1 MCRSFPEADA
11 AGRGRLP
18 SVNGPQTVTVIGGGL
33 AGCEAALQLARRGI
47 RVSLIEMKRLRR
59 TPAQHSDLLAE
70 LVCSNSLR
78 GAALTN
84 AVGLLK
90 EELRLA
96 GSAVMSCA
104 LATRVPAGGAL
115 AVDRQRFAELM
126 TETVHHSD
134 AIALSHLEAI
144 SAARIDEVITLTQKE
159 ISNAKAEKDAVQ
171 ATLCS
176 LQADATM
183 IEQLKTQLIEF
194 QNIGELCNSEVS
206 KVQQRV
212 RHLTET
218 QVVLQSSLDASRAR
232 EMELEQTLTSKAT
245 AETSEE
251 GNTIDAVAAADN
263 STKPHTRSGSLEE
276 GEERMEVDTT
286 ADGPSSTT
294 TTTTTPSKPLKRS
307 DFQLLVDHS
316 RARVDDL
323 EKELQNASS
332 NINDLIME
340 IETVAT
346 EEAKTRAQNGRLLQQ
361 IAECQSM
368 QRVALEENLRLQNQ
382 IEDLRA
388 SNRDVETK

>member
-1 MCRSFPEADA
+1 MRN
-11 AGRGRLP
+11 L
-18 SVNGPQTVTVIGGGL
+18 
-33 AGCEAALQLARRGI
+33 
-47 RVSLIEMKRLRR
+47 
-59 TPAQHSDLLAE
+59 E
-70 LVCSNSLR
+70 L
-78 GAALTN
+78 
-84 AVGLLK
+84 
-90 EELRLA
+90 
-96 GSAVMSCA
+96 
-104 LATRVPAGGAL
+104 
-115 AVDRQRFAELM
+115 
-126 TETVHHSD
+126 
-134 AIALSHLEAI
+134 ALSHLEAI
-144 SAARIDEVITLTQKE
+144 SAARIDEVIALTQKE
-159 ISNAKAEKDAVQ
+159 ISTAKAEKDAVQ
-171 ATLCS
+171 TTLCS

-183 IEQLKTQLIEF
+183 IEQLKTQLSEF

-218 QVVLQSSLDASRAR
+218 QAVLQSNLDASRAR
-232 EMELEQTLTSKAT
+232 EAELEQALTSKAT

-251 GNTIDAVAAADN
+251 GNIIDAVEAVED
-263 STKPHTRSGSLEE
+263 STKPHSRSGSLEE
-276 GEERMEVDTT
+276 GEERMEIDTST
-286 ADGPSSTT
+286 DGPSSTT
-294 TTTTTPSKPLKRS
+294 TAATSSKPLKRS